1 MGSAGW
7 KPYHSRIDT
16 AAGQWT
22 MTRPEQTDLEDEHF
36 IRHRLYGGDRS
47 AWRRYA
53 DLVLAR
59 PTVWSIVRH
68 ELMTLFVIHL
78 PGALGLAARKLL
90 MPRLLGACGRGAVF
104 GRSITWRHYENV
116 KLGSGVLVDD
126 YCLVDARGAGEHG
139 IVLGDRVIVN
149 RGACLQA
156 KVGAIGIGDDCN
168 IGGSSKIISQG
179 PISIGR
185 NVSIA
190 GDVIIAGGR
199 FVVEQGTEAGEKRR
213 FTSGTISIGDHVRIG
228 TRSIIQDGVS
238 IGEGAIVAPGSVVV
252 GDVPAF
258 TVVSGNPARPWRE
271 RKPRDRQAAD
281 RAPETDAPRQGDQ
294 KIREQVRGYLAETH
308 FASFG
313 PGELSDDDSLFDND
327 IMDSVGVVALAS
339 WLEATFDIDADED
352 DLIPEN
358 LETVA
363 RIERFVGARRMAG

>member
-1 MGSAGW
+1 MN
-7 KPYHSRIDT
+7 
-16 AAGQWT
+16 
-22 MTRPEQTDLEDEHF
+22 RPQQTDLQDEHF
-36 IRHRLYGGDRS
+36 IRHRLYGGEKS

-59 PTVWSIVRH
+59 PTVWGLIRY
-68 ELMTLFVIHL
+68 ELIGLFVTHF
-78 PGALGLAARKLL
+78 PGVLGLAARKLL
-90 MPRLLGACGRGAVF
+90 FPRLLGASGGGAVF
-104 GRSITWRHYENV
+104 GRSITLRHADNV
-116 KLGSGVLVDD
+116 RLGAGVLIDD
-126 YCLVDARGAGEHG
+126 YCLIDARGAGEDG
-139 IVLGDRVIVN
+139 VVLGDRVIVN

-156 KVGAIGIGDDCN
+156 KVGSIRVGDDCN
-168 IGGSSKIISQG
+168 IGGGSKLISQG

-199 FVVEQGTEAGEKRR
+199 FVVEQGAESGEKRR
-213 FTSGTISIGDHVRIG
+213 FTSGEIRVGDHVRIG

-238 IGEGAIVAPGSVVV
+238 VGDGAIVAPGSVVV
-252 GDVPAF
+252 SDVPAY

-271 RKPRDRQAAD
+271 RRPRDDRSSAAPSAAASPSSGPD
-281 RAPETDAPRQGDQ
+281 GHDER
-294 KIREQVRGYLAETH
+294 IREQVRAYLVESH

-313 PGELSDDDSLFDND
+313 PDDLSDDDSLFDKD
-327 IMDSVGVVALAS
+327 IMDSVGVVALAT
-339 WLEATFDIDADED
+339 WLETTFDISADEE